1 MTDFWTI
8 REQGIG
14 NGFTALNPAD
24 GYRKD
29 NRLWFGNCS
38 VCGDRVTNSNLSGV
52 WEHTLILEQGK
63 NYTKSRQI
71 DYCPEVG
78 G

>member
-14 NGFTALNPAD
+14 KGFSVLNPAD

-38 VCGDRVTNSNLSGV
+38 VCNERVTHSNLVGI
-52 WEHTLILEQGK
+52 WEHTEILEQAK

-71 DYCPEVG
+71 DFCPKVG